1 MPRLEIMLTDPAWTR
16 RLYFGLN
23 TGLGLLVLLLLV
35 WPLADL
41 LLDQRAQIAALNVE
55 RAGQARLAER
65 GEKLLGEQAALAGLD
80 GLSADYVAGEGPALA
95 GAHLQGLLVQQLAQV
110 GGQLVSVQV
119 LPPDPDDDRRVGVRL
134 DAALTHD
141 QLRRLLHAVEGGR
154 PRLMVTGLELRP
166 ADEDGTRL
174 SLSLTVI
181 GLRRTGMGEE
191 P

>member
-1 MPRLEIMLTDPAWTR
+1 MPRLEIMLTDPAWAR

-41 LLDQRAQIAALNVE
+41 LLDQRAQIAALSVE

-154 PRLMVTGLELRP
+154 PRLVVTGLELRP

>member
-1 MPRLEIMLTDPAWTR
+1 MPRLEIILTDPGRAR
-16 RLYFGLN
+16 RLYLGLN

-41 LLDQRAQIAALNVE
+41 LLDQRAQIAALSVE
-55 RAGQARLAER
+55 RAGQVRLAER
-65 GEKLLGEQAALAGLD
+65 GEKLLAEQAALAGLD
-80 GLSADYVAGEGPALA
+80 GLAADYLPGEGPALA
-95 GAHLQGLLVQQLAQV
+95 GAQLQGLLVQQLTAL

-154 PRLMVTGLELRP
+154 PRLVVTGLDLRP
-166 ADEDGTRL
+166 AADDGGRL
-174 SLSLTVI
+174 SLSLTVV
-181 GLRRTGMGEE
+181 GLRRAAGGQE

>member
-1 MPRLEIMLTDPAWTR
+1 MPRLEIMLTDPVRAR
-16 RLYFGLN
+16 RLYLGLN
-23 TGLGLLVLLLLV
+23 TVLGLLVLLLLV

-65 GEKLLGEQAALAGLD
+65 GQKLLAEQAALADLD

-95 GAHLQGLLVQQLAQV
+95 GAHLQGLLVQHLAQV

-119 LPPDPDDDRRVGVRL
+119 LPSDPDDDRRVGVRL

-154 PRLMVTGLELRP
+154 PRLVVTGLELRP
-166 ADEDGTRL
+166 AAEDGARL

>member
-1 MPRLEIMLTDPAWTR
+1 MPRLEIMLTDPAWAR
-16 RLYFGLN
+16 RLYIGINAGLC
-23 TGLGLLVLLLLV
+23 LLVLLLLV

-55 RAGQARLAER
+55 RAGQGRLAER
-65 GEKLLGEQAALAGLD
+65 GEKLLAEQAALAGLD

-95 GAHLQGLLVQQLAQV
+95 GAHLQGLLVQHLAQV

-119 LPPDPDDDRRVGVRL
+119 LPSDPDDDRRVGVRL

-154 PRLMVTGLELRP
+154 PRLVVTGLELRP
-166 ADEDGTRL
+166 AAEDGVRL
-174 SLSLTVI
+174 SLSLTVV